1 MPRGPVLHRARL
13 VALAPAPS
21 AALAPGSVAIQGGS
35 LYAFSGTR
43 PPEGWQGLQTWAL
56 SPARPHCSVSR
67 PGASQTH
74 RTMLEGKGDSFKTKQ
89 SSKQGDYN
97 INNRSWIFTVHSILS
112 KIQKHRF
119 KTGGGVRKTSGIPN
133 CTSLHRPSAAR
144 HGGQGA
150 GEKSHTTQGK
160 REEIPEAAVSA
171 LLELPRALGHQE
183 AVTKPPVWLP
193 HAGSGEGDPERALGH
208 QRGQSHPTAAH
219 PQGEQRSSPGLWGLF
234 EQEGPRQ

>member
-89 SSKQGDYN
+89 SSKQGDDN

-119 KTGGGVRKTSGIPN
+119 KTGGGGAENEWDSQ
-133 CTSLHRPSAAR
+133 LHVSPSPISCASWGTR
-144 HGGQGA
+144 GG
-150 GEKSHTTQGK
+150 GEKPHNT
-160 REEIPEAAVSA
+160 REERRDS
-171 LLELPRALGHQE
+171 
-183 AVTKPPVWLP
+183 
-193 HAGSGEGDPERALGH
+193 
-208 QRGQSHPTAAH
+208 
-219 PQGEQRSSPGLWGLF
+219 RSSSLSPT
-234 EQEGPRQ
+234 